1 MNTLD
6 YIINF
11 SLPPGDPH
19 QFEQKFNYRRPMY
32 PILKYMWDKDNYRES
47 IKVTEHEPQHFKS
60 YMLVWCIFLLLL
72 LKLVTTNNNMCK
84 SLLYLYLYIVC
95 VSIYAYD
102 MMMICTCLGLI

>member
-1 MNTLD
+1 MLKISMEGSLETQTLNVCFLKNIKFRQSMNTLD

-60 YMLVWCIFLLLL
+60 YMLV
-72 LKLVTTNNNMCK
+72 
-84 SLLYLYLYIVC
+84 
-95 VSIYAYD
+95 
-102 MMMICTCLGLI
+102 